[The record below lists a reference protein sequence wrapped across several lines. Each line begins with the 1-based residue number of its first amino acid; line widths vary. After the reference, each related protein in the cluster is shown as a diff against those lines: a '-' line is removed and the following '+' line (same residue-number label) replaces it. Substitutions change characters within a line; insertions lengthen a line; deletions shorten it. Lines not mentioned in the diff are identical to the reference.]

1 VVLRI
6 KKPYPNQPG
15 FAIAKATALRGVNP
29 DKLVALFVVSLNFAC
44 SYNECHH
51 KLLCFFSKFEECH
64 EQIQVVEG
72 ILKRKVSTHYQG

>member
-51 KLLCFFSKFEECH
+51 KLLCFFLNLKNVMNKFKW
-64 EQIQVVEG
+64 
-72 ILKRKVSTHYQG
+72 LKES